1 MAIKNRYFDVG
12 TIKKEAESSHP
23 KEDPHRHFTSKY
35 LLAHFENVK
44 SLEKNL
50 KRLPTP
56 EEFFFLQTNSSFNA
70 FTFVQ
75 YVCKYAKVRRLYA
88 STYSISRK
96 VIEALMELHS
106 RGFVDEITL
115 LISDSMVKRNPL
127 TIDVLSSVAAANRN
141 LNVLFGWN
149 HSKVC
154 LLEAS
159 PNPSKGGEC
168 GAYYVIEGS
177 GNWSD
182 NAAMEQYTFANS
194 KGLFDFRMD
203 LFAPEKAR
211 QTVQGNGQLT
221 VIGKQ

>member
-12 TIKKEAESSHP
+12 TLTKEAASSHP
-23 KEDPHRHFTSKY
+23 KEDPHRHYESKY
-35 LLAHFENVK
+35 LLAHFENVN

-70 FTFVQ
+70 FTFIPFI
-75 YVCKYAKVRRLYA
+75 CKYVKVRRLYA

-96 VIEALMELHS
+96 VIDALMELHS

-115 LISDSMVKRNPL
+115 LISDSMVKRNPM
-127 TIDVLSSVAAANRN
+127 TIDVLTSVAAANRN

-154 LLEAS
+154 LVDAQPFDCAQGDS
-159 PNPSKGGEC
+159 D
-168 GAYYVIEGS
+168 YYVIEGS

-203 LFAPEKAR
+203 LFAPERAR
-211 QTVQGNGQLT
+211 QVVGDSGEIVKSEQ
-221 VIGKQ
+221 